1 MKQMRTL
8 FLSAWFIF
16 AVIAVLISAIAV
28 SAAVLAQSTN
38 GTAADADPAQHSQP
52 AAAHAVDLTA
62 SDGTLLK
69 ASYFPAVKP
78 GPGVL
83 LLPQINRTRNAW
95 DGLAS
100 QLAAAGINTLT
111 LDMRGFGESGGTP
124 YTKLTGTERA
134 KERKMWPGEIDTAFE
149 YLISQPGVE
158 RNTIG
163 VGGAGQLGVE
173 NSIRAA
179 RRHLGGVRSLV
190 FLSGQTDPSDRQ
202 FMRQASLPALFVLAE
217 GDEYPPDRKSVV

>member
-1 MKQMRTL
+1 MKQIRTL

-16 AVIAVLISAIAV
+16 AVITVLISAIAV

-52 AAAHAVDLTA
+52 AASRAVDLTA

-83 LLPQINRTRNAW
+83 LLHQINRTRKAW

-111 LDMRGFGESGGTP
+111 LDMRGLGDSGGVP
-124 YTKLTGTERA
+124 AEKWSSRERA
-134 KERKMWPGEIDTAFE
+134 QLRKHSPDDIDT
-149 YLISQPGVE
+149 
-158 RNTIG
+158 
-163 VGGAGQLGVE
+163 
-173 NSIRAA
+173 
-179 RRHLGGVRSLV
+179 
-190 FLSGQTDPSDRQ
+190 
-202 FMRQASLPALFVLAE
+202 
-217 GDEYPPDRKSVV
+217 